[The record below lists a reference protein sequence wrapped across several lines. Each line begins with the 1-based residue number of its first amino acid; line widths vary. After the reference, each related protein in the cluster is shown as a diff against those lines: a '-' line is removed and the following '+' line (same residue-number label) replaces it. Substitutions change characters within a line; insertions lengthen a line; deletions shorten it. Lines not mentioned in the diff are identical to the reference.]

1 MIHSVISVS
10 DIHQLQLYCKILH
23 TEIFQHIHH
32 ISLLVGSGMIGL
44 LNGTPQALRHNIVKM
59 LVTTSQAGQLLPA
72 VFNPSAHRLWAPA

>member
-1 MIHSVISVS
+1 MIYSVIPIPEVY
-10 DIHQLQLYCKILH
+10 QLQLNHKVLH
-23 TEIFQHIHH
+23 AKLFQHLRY

-72 VFNPSAHRLWAPA
+72 VFIIGT